1 MGNSS
6 SGWGWDGK
14 EEDEVI
20 LVHHNGVDHDFAK
33 TFNMEMAQ
41 GRFFSREFPTD
52 TARGLV
58 VNEAAAKI
66 MRFDDPIGKNI
77 YIGADTLKI
86 IGVIRDFHFKS
97 VHRKIEPIVLHV
109 TQSSYNL
116 MFVRIS
122 GTDFNEV
129 LSYIENKYKEF
140 APQGAFTYQFLDQ
153 QLDNNYRT
161 EQQAKT
167 IFGYFSILAIFI
179 ACLG

>member
-1 MGNSS
+1 
-6 SGWGWDGK
+6 
-14 EEDEVI
+14 
-20 LVHHNGVDHDFAK
+20 
-33 TFNMEMAQ
+33 
-41 GRFFSREFPTD
+41 
-52 TARGLV
+52 
-58 VNEAAAKI
+58 
-66 MRFDDPIGKNI
+66 
-77 YIGADTLKI
+77 
-86 IGVIRDFHFKS
+86 
-97 VHRKIEPIVLHV
+97 
-109 TQSSYNL
+109 

-179 ACLG
+179 ACLGLFGLASFASEQRMKEIGVRKALGASIEGLTILLSKDFTKYVLIANIIAWPTAYFVITNWLNNFAYHIDISIMFFVIAALASFLIAILTVSYHAIRTSLMNPVDSLRYE